1 MNAFKRWL
9 MKQIQKPGDRGSN
22 AVPMPSQN
30 LAFIPR
36 RGDNYVRIDVDN
48 VVYIRSG
55 PSMPWREL
63 EQAKKELG

>member
-9 MKQIQKPGDRGSN
+9 MKHLNLHAGQSGSFC
-22 AVPMPSQN
+22 VPMPDQK
-30 LAFIPR
+30 LVFVPR
-36 RGDNYVRIDVDN
+36 RGDNLVRIEDD

-55 PSMPWREL
+55 ASMPWREL